1 MLRFHEI
8 QITEGIRM
16 GNFFTAD
23 THFGLDSKAIL
34 IRDNRPYKD
43 INEYTAD
50 QVRIWNEQ
58 ASSDDTIYVIGD
70 FCNCSPKNE
79 KNFIEKDFR
88 SGLTVSKQINAHIIL
103 IIGNNEQRV
112 IDDYFDGSF
121 DKFREYCMTDPS
133 CKFDDVKLNDYVD
146 INDEKFFLTHKPTDH
161 VDHCLNL
168 FGHVHRGL
176 GVWRPYGFNVGVDL
190 NHFRLFS
197 EDDIVYLLGQ
207 KKKYWDID
215 PDINC

>member
-1 MLRFHEI
+1 
-8 QITEGIRM
+8 M
-16 GNFFTAD
+16 GSFYAAD
-23 THFGLDSKAIL
+23 THFGSDSRAII

-70 FCNCSPKNE
+70 FCNCGPE
-79 KNFIEKDFR
+79 DEKDFK
-88 SGLTVSKQINAHIIL
+88 SGLAVSKLINAHIIL
-103 IIGNNEQRV
+103 IIGNNEQRA
-112 IDDYFDGSF
+112 IDEYFDGSF
-121 DKFREYCMTDPS
+121 DKFREYCMNDPS
-133 CKFDDVKLNDYVD
+133 CKIDEVKLNDYVY
-146 INDEKFFLTHKPTDH
+146 IKGEKFFLTHKPTDH

-168 FGHVHRGL
+168 FGHVHRGIGL
-176 GVWRPYGFNVGVDL
+176 WRPFGFNVGVDL
-190 NHFRLFS
+190 NNFRLFS
-197 EDDIVYLLGQ
+197 EDDIMFLLEQ